1 MKRNT
6 LTTLDMRSELRKMS
20 EKKSQAFKE
29 MQNRDKSNLKRKRNE
44 EEATNNEK
52 KEDNLKKKTRKK
64 DDIDQD
70 CNYSEKK
77 PCKSST
83 IETQNKFKLRKDAP
97 VAAEKKINLK
107 TYNGGKILKLKSK
120 FECEEDRNGVSS
132 ELKPGL
138 AGPANGKE
146 GSSGQKKKRTW
157 NFEHQGE
164 LGKATPIGCE
174 VEFEKDGANKGL
186 C

>member
-1 MKRNT
+1 MK
-6 LTTLDMRSELRKMS
+6 
-20 EKKSQAFKE
+20 KK
-29 MQNRDKSNLKRKRNE
+29 LLIVKR
-44 EEATNNEK
+44 
-52 KEDNLKKKTRKK
+52 KKTRKK

-83 IETQNKFKLRKDAP
+83 LEIPSKLKLRKDVP
-97 VAAEKKINLK
+97 LAAEKKLNLK
-107 TYNGGKILKLKSK
+107 TYNGVKILKLKSNFK
-120 FECEEDRNGVSS
+120 CEEDRKGVSS

-146 GSSGQKKKRTW
+146 GSSGQKKNRTW

-164 LGKATPIGCE
+164 LGKATPIGGE
-174 VEFEKDGANKGL
+174 VEFEKNGANKGL